1 MTPDRFPL
9 RVMSLH
15 ALFYCERLFYLEE
28 VEEIRLADHAVYAG
42 RRLHEEILPLDDES
56 PEHRSIEIASE
67 TWGLTG
73 KVDAVRKRDGK
84 WIAYEHKRG
93 RCMRGERNEV
103 LAWPSD
109 RIQVIAYAVLI
120 SECFKENVHEGR
132 VRYHTDN
139 VTAIVRID
147 EQAIDDLKLAIQRGR
162 QLQETTMRP
171 PVAANEKLCNRCSLA
186 PVCLPEEERLGNQP
200 IIEGFSESDLEISDH
215 GSNDDTDGSAGR
227 IPKLFPSLRSK
238 QTIHVCTPKARIGK
252 SDQTLVIQS
261 EDLSGKSVTQKIP
274 IQEVDAVVIHGYGQ
288 ITTQA
293 IHLCSYHEVSVQWM
307 SFGGTFVAGTAASP
321 GRVQQR
327 IRQYK
332 ALQDEQM
339 QMRLARSL
347 VHAKIEMQLRYLL
360 RSTRG
365 SKGNRE
371 SVQKEIECMR
381 QALKGSTTAESSQSL
396 LGFEGMA
403 ARAYF
408 AAIPSVLSVSVPSE
422 LVPKGRSKHPPLDR
436 FNALL
441 SYGYSLLYGLVER
454 TALSIGLEP
463 SFGFYHRPR
472 SSAPPLVLDVMELF
486 RTNIWEIPLIGSV
499 NRLQWHVNDDF
510 TVTNQKVWLSDT
522 GRRKALAIF
531 EERLNEKH
539 AHPHTGQSMAYSR
552 LVELELRL
560 LEKEWSGHPG
570 LFAKLRLR

>member
-1 MTPDRFPL
+1 MTIDVVPL

-15 ALFYCERLFYLEE
+15 ALLYCERLFYLEE
-28 VEEIRLADHAVYAG
+28 VEEIRVADHAVYAG

-56 PEHRSIEIASE
+56 PEQRSIEVASE
-67 TWGLTG
+67 AWGIFG
-73 KVDAVRKRDGK
+73 RVDAVRKRDGK

-93 RCMRGERNEV
+93 RCMRSDQNEV

-120 SECFKENVHEGR
+120 SEYFSENVSEGR
-132 VRYHTDN
+132 VRYHADN
-139 VTAIVRID
+139 VTATVKID
-147 EQAIDDLKLAIQRGR
+147 DQAISELKLAVQRAR
-162 QLQETTMRP
+162 QLQESTMRP
-171 PVAANEKLCNRCSLA
+171 EVASNERLCNRCSLA
-186 PVCLPEEERLGNQP
+186 PICLPEEERLGRQP
-200 IIEGFSESDLEISDH
+200 NTDVMHENVLKVQEQTSTTDLNAS
-215 GSNDDTDGSAGR
+215 GVR
-227 IPKLFPSLRSK
+227 VPKLFPSLRNK
-238 QTIHVCTPKARIGK
+238 QTIHVCAPKARIGR
-252 SDQTLVIQS
+252 SNQTLLIES
-261 EDLSGKSVTQKIP
+261 ENKGGQSVTQKIP
-274 IQEVDAVVIHGYGQ
+274 IQDIDAIVIHGYGQ

-293 IHLCSYHEVSVQWM
+293 VHLCSYHGVSVQWM
-307 SFGGTFVAGTAASP
+307 SFGGTYIAGTTSSP

-332 ALQDEQM
+332 ALDDEPTKL
-339 QMRLARSL
+339 RLARSL

-365 SKGNRE
+365 ARGNRE
-371 SVQKEIECMR
+371 NVRKEIEAMR
-381 QALKGSTTAESSQSL
+381 QAVKGSLGAESTQSL

-408 AAIPSVLSVSVPSE
+408 AALPSVLSSSVPSE
-422 LVPKGRSKHPPLDR
+422 LVPNGRSKHPPLDR

-441 SYGYSLLYGLVER
+441 SYGYSLLFGLVER

-499 NRLQWHVNDDF
+499 NRLQWHVDDDF
-510 TVTNQKVWLSDT
+510 TVTKQKIWLSDS
-522 GRRKALAIF
+522 GRRKALALF
-531 EERLNEKH
+531 EERLNETH
-539 AHPHTGQSMAYSR
+539 SHPHTGQSMAYAR

-560 LEKEWSGHPG
+560 LEKEWSGFPG